1 MDENV
6 ISTRVSEY
14 LRHLLDVILFDE
26 FSQNYLSQA
35 DLADVMSEIPVPFQV
50 QDLVK
55 YKEEGSL
62 PVDAII
68 LNMGRVIGADS
79 EFIYNE
85 NYKQF
90 IRHFL
95 GEKAVVFFAVK
106 AADEIAGQAR
116 NDAEEEGLD
125 SRLRGNDAGVKGYDA
140 EEQGLDS
147 RLRGNDTDIQG
158 DGTDMPNDTNIV
170 IPAEAGISDTDNLEL
185 ACAYQRAAVSLCA
198 EPDAEI
204 LYAYADICTRLYN
217 LSEDPDYTGS
227 FKAEAID
234 IYETLTFIVP
244 DFAPAWYQL
253 GYAYANMGLYAKAVL
268 TWQSFL
274 ELTSEIAGQARNDA
288 NWDGSNDANWNG
300 EDASGDGEDTSSVRD
315 GVIAAGAC
323 PGLRPGEPQSLPFD
337 AERKEIEDR
346 IAQMDAPM
354 RIEKGCNEILAGRYQ
369 SGIDILEE
377 FTKGEHEAWWPLW
390 YYLGEAYMAVGQ
402 IADSEASFKRVL
414 TLSPSQIQAMEG
426 LVEIYEYTGDEKL
439 REKYTNKIKVIKDQE

>member
-6 ISTRVSEY
+6 INTRVSEY

-35 DLADVMSEIPVPFQV
+35 DLTDVMSEIPAPFQV

-95 GEKAVVFFAVK
+95 GEKAVAFFAVK
-106 AADEIAGQAR
+106 ATDEIAGQAR
-116 NDAEEEGLD
+116 NDAEA
-125 SRLRGNDAGVKGYDA
+125 S
-140 EEQGLDS
+140 
-147 RLRGNDTDIQG
+147 
-158 DGTDMPNDTNIV
+158 V

-198 EPDAEI
+198 EPNAEI
-204 LYAYADICTRLYN
+204 LYTYADICTRLYN
-217 LSEDPDYTGS
+217 HSEDPDYTGS
-227 FKAEAID
+227 FKAEAIEV
-234 IYETLTFIVP
+234 YETLTFIVP

-274 ELTSEIAGQARNDA
+274 ELTQ
-288 NWDGSNDANWNG
+288 
-300 EDASGDGEDTSSVRD
+300 T
-315 GVIAAGAC
+315 VI
-323 PGLRPGEPQSLPFD
+323 PGEVPESMPFD
-337 AERKEIEDR
+337 AERKEVEER
-346 IAQMDAPM
+346 IIQMDAPM

-377 FTKGEHEAWWPLW
+377 FIVGEHEAWWPLW

-414 TLSPSQIQAMEG
+414 VLSPSQIPAMEG

-439 REKYTNKIKVIKDQE
+439 REKYINKIKVIKEQE

>member
-6 ISTRVSEY
+6 ISTRVREY

-35 DLADVMSEIPVPFQV
+35 DLADVMSEIPAPFQV

-95 GEKAVVFFAVK
+95 GEKSAAFFAVK

-116 NDAEEEGLD
+116 NDAEE
-125 SRLRGNDAGVKGYDA
+125 
-140 EEQGLDS
+140 QGLDS
-147 RLRGNDTDIQG
+147 RLRGNDTG
-158 DGTDMPNDTNIV
+158 DLGDATLV

-198 EPDAEI
+198 EPNAEI

-227 FKAEAID
+227 FKAEAVD
-234 IYETLTFIVP
+234 VYETLTFIVP

-274 ELTSEIAGQARNDA
+274 ELTQ
-288 NWDGSNDANWNG
+288 
-300 EDASGDGEDTSSVRD
+300 T
-315 GVIAAGAC
+315 VI
-323 PGLRPGEPQSLPFD
+323 PGEVPESKPFD

-369 SGIDILEE
+369 SGIDILKE
-377 FTKGEHEAWWPLW
+377 FTNGEHEAWWPLW

-414 TLSPSQIQAMEG
+414 ALSPSQIPAMEG
-426 LVEIYEYTGDEKL
+426 LVEIYEYTGDEKQ
-439 REKYTNKIKVIKDQE
+439 REKYSNKIKLIQEQE